1 MNRISLSTLLLVI
14 FITANAQIKLDGV
27 AAIVGEKIVLHS
39 SIEGQFQQMKAQGY
53 LEGETQL
60 KCQIFEDLLYQKL
73 LAYQA
78 QIDSIEVNEDEIL
91 SAIDQRIQ
99 YFVSQIG
106 SEQKLEE
113 YFGKTIAQLRE
124 EFQPVFKDQ
133 MLAQRMEGRITAD
146 VKVTPDDVRK
156 FYNNIPKD
164 SLPILPA
171 EMQISQIVVFPKV
184 DAKEKQR
191 LKNKLLE
198 FKARV
203 EDGEDFKFLATLYSE
218 DLGSA
223 KNGGELGFLGRG
235 VLVPEFEAVAYKL
248 QEGEL
253 SDIVETKFGFH
264 LIQMIARRGEQ
275 VNVRHILLK
284 PSFSLNSMNKAKSK
298 LDSIVKLIQ
307 LDSLNF
313 EEAAFQFSEDESKN
327 NGGLIINPQT
337 GASSLAIEEI
347 EPSLYF
353 VVEKLS
359 VGQISESV
367 SFTSVDQRKGYR
379 ALLLKKKTES
389 HRANLQDDY
398 DRIKMVAEQHL
409 KNKASEKWIKK
420 KIKETYILI
429 KSDYECSFKNNW
441 R

>member
-78 QIDSIEVNEDEIL
+78 QIDSIEVSEDEIL
-91 SAIDQRIQ
+91 TAIDQRIQ

-124 EFQPVFKDQ
+124 EFQPIFKDQ
-133 MLAQRMEGRITAD
+133 MLAQRMEGKITTD

-184 DAKEKQR
+184 DAQEK
-191 LKNKLLE
+191 N
-198 FKARV
+198 
-203 EDGEDFKFLATLYSE
+203 D
-218 DLGSA
+218 
-223 KNGGELGFLGRG
+223 
-235 VLVPEFEAVAYKL
+235 
-248 QEGEL
+248 
-253 SDIVETKFGFH
+253 
-264 LIQMIARRGEQ
+264 
-275 VNVRHILLK
+275 
-284 PSFSLNSMNKAKSK
+284 
-298 LDSIVKLIQ
+298 
-307 LDSLNF
+307 
-313 EEAAFQFSEDESKN
+313 
-327 NGGLIINPQT
+327 
-337 GASSLAIEEI
+337 
-347 EPSLYF
+347 
-353 VVEKLS
+353 
-359 VGQISESV
+359 
-367 SFTSVDQRKGYR
+367 
-379 ALLLKKKTES
+379 
-389 HRANLQDDY
+389 
-398 DRIKMVAEQHL
+398 
-409 KNKASEKWIKK
+409 
-420 KIKETYILI
+420 
-429 KSDYECSFKNNW
+429 
-441 R
+441 